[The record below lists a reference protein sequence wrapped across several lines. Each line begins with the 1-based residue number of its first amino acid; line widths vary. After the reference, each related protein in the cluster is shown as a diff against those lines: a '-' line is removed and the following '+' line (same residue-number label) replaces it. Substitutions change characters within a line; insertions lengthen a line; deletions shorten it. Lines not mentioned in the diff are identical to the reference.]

1 MTSGISGTPSNGGA
15 RSDPRA
21 DLLARILA
29 TVSLGLICA
38 IFGVD
43 IIVQGI

>member
-1 MTSGISGTPSNGGA
+1 MTSGISGTPSNGGG
-15 RSDPRA
+15 RSDPRV
-21 DLLARILA
+21 DLLARVLA

-43 IIVQGI
+43 IIVYGF